1 MWELDYKQSWALKN
15 WCFWTVVL
23 EKTLESP
30 LDCKKIQP
38 AHPKGDQ
45 SWVFI
50 SRTYFEAET
59 PILWSPDAK
68 SWLIFEKTLMLGKIE
83 GRRRRGWQRMRWLD
97 GITDS
102 VDMGLGELWEL
113 VMDRKAWPA
122 VVPGVAKSQT
132 RLSQWTELDCS
143 PSGFPVCHQLLELAQ
158 THVHQVGYAIRPS
171 KPLLSLLLLPSIFPS
186 IRVFSSVQLF
196 ASGGQSWSLSISPSN
211 EHSGLISLR
220 IDWFDI
226 LAVQGTLKSLFQN
239 HNSKAWVLHCSAFFI
254 LQLSHSYMTIG
265 KTVALTSGIFVGK
278 VMSLLFNMLSN
289 WS

>member
-1 MWELDYKQSWALKN
+1 MWELDYKESWALKN

-38 AHPKGDQ
+38 AQPKGDQ

-50 SRTYFEAET
+50 SRTYFEAES
-59 PILWSPDAK
+59 PILWPPDTK
-68 SWLIFEKTLMLGKIE
+68 SWLIFEKSLMLGKIE
-83 GRRRRGWQRMRWLD
+83 GRRRRGRQRMRWLD

-102 VDMGLGELWEL
+102 VDMGLGELREL
-113 VMDRKAWPA
+113 VMDRRAWPA
-122 VVPGVAKSQT
+122 AVHGIAKSQT

-143 PSGFPVCHQLLELAQ
+143 TSGFPVCHQPLELAQ
-158 THVHQVGYAIRPS
+158 THVHLVGDAIQPS
-171 KPLLSLLLLPSIFPS
+171 HPLLSLLLLPSIFPS
-186 IRVFSSVQLF
+186 IRVFSNVQFF

-239 HNSKAWVLHCSAFFI
+239 HSSKAWILHCSAFCI
-254 LQLSHSYMTIG
+254 LQLSYPYITVG
-265 KTVALTSGIFVGK
+265 KTIALTSGIFVGK
-278 VMSLLFNMLSN
+278 VMSLLFNMLSS